1 MDSRRLTAYLFVM
14 RMVAWLAI
22 LELAWVGC
30 SKPEEFTVR
39 KPSPKPHPSV
49 QSADENALELLGEK
63 VYAAFVSGES
73 SELKPLTLWGV
84 PEAELDHAMKAVF
97 IADAEASLAQL
108 ETTPRTNRTVLHK
121 KNIQELKGFL
131 AKPDDKFMAMKS
143 TWKKDL
149 NLIKTAHLKL
159 FKEHTGQAIQDQGL
173 SWSRASG
180 PNVLV
185 RRGIDA
191 NSAMPQAA
199 VEVLF
204 SLDGDNY
211 KLQLNTCV
219 KLPGHG
225 WRVAEDFAWINLTA
239 EAAVDKMWM
248 QDFPAA
254 QVRAKDEK
262 KRLFVDFTGSD
273 WCLPCIAL
281 HEKVLSTKLFLNF
294 AKEHFVLVT
303 VDFPQNKIQP
313 DNLIHANR
321 ILANE
326 FRVDSFP
333 TVLILDANGTEVHRV
348 KGYNGGSAVD
358 YLQALKMTP

>member
-1 MDSRRLTAYLFVM
+1 MDSWELTDYPCAM
-14 RMVAWLAI
+14 RVVAWLAV
-22 LELAWVGC
+22 LGLAWIGC
-30 SKPEEFTVR
+30 SKSEEYAV
-39 KPSPKPHPSV
+39 PSPQPRV
-49 QSADENALELLGEK
+49 QSADEKALEVLGGK
-63 VYAAFVSGES
+63 VYAAFVSGKS
-73 SELKPLTLWGV
+73 SELRPLMLWGV
-84 PEAELDHAMKAVF
+84 PEPELDRAMQAVY
-97 IADAEASLAQL
+97 IADAKASLAQL
-108 ETTPRTNRTVLHK
+108 EAIPATNQTAAHK
-121 KNIQELKGFL
+121 GNIQERKAFL
-131 AKPDDKFMAMKS
+131 AKPDEKFSAMKNS
-143 TWKKDL
+143 LKKELD
-149 NLIKTAHLKL
+149 LIKAAHLKI
-159 FKEHTGQAIQDQGL
+159 FEEHTGQAAQAQEID
-173 SWSRASG
+173 WSQAHG

-225 WRVAEDFAWINLTA
+225 WRVAEDFVWINLTA
-239 EAAVDKMWM
+239 EAVINKMWM

-254 QVRAKDEK
+254 QVRAKDEE

-273 WCLPCIAL
+273 WCPPCIAL
-281 HEKVLSTKLFLNF
+281 RENVLSTKPFLNY

-313 DNLIHANR
+313 DNLVQANQ
-321 ILANE
+321 ILARQ

-333 TVLILDANGTEVHRV
+333 TVLILDANGTEAHRV
-348 KGYNGGSAVD
+348 IGYDGDSSSD
-358 YLQALKMTP
+358 YLKALRRELNP

>member
-1 MDSRRLTAYLFVM
+1 
-14 RMVAWLAI
+14 MVAWLAI

-108 ETTPRTNRTVLHK
+108 ETTPLTNRTVLHK

-143 TWKKDL
+143 TWKKDR

-225 WRVAEDFAWINLTA
+225 
-239 EAAVDKMWM
+239 
-248 QDFPAA
+248 
-254 QVRAKDEK
+254 
-262 KRLFVDFTGSD
+262 
-273 WCLPCIAL
+273 
-281 HEKVLSTKLFLNF
+281 
-294 AKEHFVLVT
+294 
-303 VDFPQNKIQP
+303 
-313 DNLIHANR
+313 
-321 ILANE
+321 
-326 FRVDSFP
+326 
-333 TVLILDANGTEVHRV
+333 
-348 KGYNGGSAVD
+348 
-358 YLQALKMTP
+358 